1 MKAGKEYWDREARAF
16 DAIYSRQKSRLGKWL
31 DRTFRWD
38 IFGRFDHAMKEAE
51 PAEARCFLDVG
62 CGSGW
67 YSLELARRGA
77 RMVVGVDFSEKM
89 VALARERA
97 KRALL
102 ADRATFVVADF
113 MAFEPAPAETEK
125 MFDACLALGYF
136 DYVCDPRPVMEKLK
150 SQAKEKVIA
159 SFPRLW
165 SWRAPVRKLRLG
177 LKGCPV
183 FFYSR
188 AKVERLLTETGFKRF
203 EIEKIGQLWCVTAYV
218 S

>member
-16 DAIYSRQKSRLGKWL
+16 DAIYSGKKSRLGKWL
-31 DRTFRWD
+31 DRIFRWD
-38 IFGRFDHAMKEAE
+38 MFGRFHYAMRQAE
-51 PAEARCFLDVG
+51 PAEGRSFLDAG

-77 RMVVGVDFSEKM
+77 RMVVGVDFSEKI

-97 KRALL
+97 EKELL

-113 MAFEPAPAETEK
+113 MEFEPVRRERKEK
-125 MFDACLALGYF
+125 FDVCLALGYF
-136 DYVCDPRPVMEKLK
+136 DYVRDARPVMEKLK
-150 SQAKEKVIA
+150 LQAKEKVVA

-165 SWRAPVRKLRLG
+165 SWRAPVRKVRLG

-188 AKVERLLTETGFKRF
+188 AKVERLLSETRFERF

-218 S
+218 P